1 MKVLWVVSYPFCFLF
16 LFLMFFIVAF
26 VGFCYNATIGAVEE
40 AFHCLKGDS
49 DEPEANEGGF
59 LR

>member
-26 VGFCYNATIGAVEE
+26 VGFCYNATVGAVEE
-40 AFHCLKGDS
+40 VFHCLKGDS
-49 DEPEANEGGF
+49 DEPEAK
-59 LR
+59 